1 MFLAFTGVRHKATY
15 GVAHFMVWMEG
26 RTTSR
31 IMSTL
36 KGVLIGVMI
45 PIPSQH
51 NYLPKSPDP
60 PSNLSY
66 LTLNLKP

>member
-26 RTTSR
+26 R
-31 IMSTL
+31 STL

-60 PSNLSY
+60 PSNLSC